1 MGIGQALKD
10 SLKSTFLRRN
20 TDVFHGLT
28 PNELRKVSTQ
38 LRLSIGMPDKIE
50 AGEAATK
57 QFNALQQVDF
67 LDSIDKEKAGK
78 KEASDVKNGL
88 NEILKLQPA
97 TVVAID
103 NFKARI
109 DTINALIGDKKTPP
123 NFSIVAVADKIHIA
137 KSYAINAIK
146 LQQISEMD
154 ALDALLK
161 DTDFSTNAETAGFTP
176 DQLKS
181 QLTERHKQQID
192 EFEKQVNGELISIH
206 KANQSEIQRI
216 LLVNEWFNTN
226 KKIQADI
233 LEAIAKQQKNSPL
246 TLANQVDI
254 NQDHA
259 KFEGIKIADLPN
271 IISLS
276 GNTINKSKDGKSFSL
291 NISTNRYGLLKNPQ
305 YRIQQDMRTL
315 AQTVRACGND
325 TILFKINVPIREE
338 EYKIKDEAHA
348 NLMARKAYTEALRS
362 GFKHEDITINLN
374 GTVYTG
380 DKLLELFNEHPKDLQ
395 LAQNDAEEIQKI
407 YAELKNPKINPKADP
422 NDLNNL
428 NVAFKEKFK
437 DITNGKD
444 DSPKPAETPI
454 PPP

>member
-1 MGIGQALKD
+1 MGIGQALTD
-10 SLKSTFLRRN
+10 SLKGSLGRN
-20 TDVFHGLT
+20 TEVFHGLT
-28 PNELRKVSTQ
+28 PNELRKVSTE

-50 AGEAATK
+50 SGESATK
-57 QFNALQQVDF
+57 QFHALQKVDL

-78 KEASDVKNGL
+78 KEAKNFKNKL
-88 NEILKLQPA
+88 KEILKLQPA
-97 TVVAID
+97 TEQAID

-146 LQQISEMD
+146 RQHISEMA
-154 ALDALLK
+154 ALDSQLAIP
-161 DTDFSTNAETAGFTP
+161 DFVKKVEAAGFTP
-176 DQLKS
+176 AQLKS
-181 QLTERHKQQID
+181 QLTERHKEQTD

-216 LLVNEWFNTN
+216 LLVNEWYNTN
-226 KKIQADI
+226 KKMQADI
-233 LEAIAKQQKNSPL
+233 LLAIAAQKKSGPL
-246 TLANQVDI
+246 MLANQVVI
-254 NQDHA
+254 NPDLAQ
-259 KFEGIKIADLPN
+259 FEGIKVENLHD

-291 NISTNRYGLLKNPQ
+291 NISTTRYGILKNPQ

-338 EYKIKDEAHA
+338 EYKLKDEAHA

-407 YAELKNPKINPKADP
+407 YAELKDPKINPKADP
-422 NDLNNL
+422 TERNNL
-428 NVAFKEKFK
+428 NIAFKEQFK
-437 DITNGKD
+437 AITKGRD
-444 DSPKPAETPI
+444 DTPTAAETPI
-454 PPP
+454 APP